1 MYVPLFEGEG
11 GGRAAGAHRGG
22 VSVNFCFGIQE
33 AAVALMR

>member
-11 GGRAAGAHRGG
+11 GGRAAGAHRG